1 MAVYWSKRFPFMVLH
16 LNSMDS
22 ADKQRFSVRQY
33 PVC

>member
-1 MAVYWSKRFPFMVLH
+1 MVLH
-16 LNSMDS
+16 FNSMDS